1 MCIVSKR
8 LSCFL
13 NDAVDVVDGKSTPQH
28 IFFRNKDYIGL
39 VQCVIRITRICQVC
53 IQQTAVVSRPL
64 GTSPMVVALHLDIIG
79 MVFLIHCQNIQPHRT
94 TLQILQIMLTMDFLY
109 SQVITVQ
116 NDLKQAFRTGLI
128 FKDLAH
134 KVIIHEP
141 EVSDTL

>member
-1 MCIVSKR
+1 
-8 LSCFL
+8 
-13 NDAVDVVDGKSTPQH
+13 
-28 IFFRNKDYIGL
+28 
-39 VQCVIRITRICQVC
+39 
-53 IQQTAVVSRPL
+53 
-64 GTSPMVVALHLDIIG
+64 
-79 MVFLIHCQNIQPHRT
+79 
-94 TLQILQIMLTMDFLY
+94 MLTMDFLY